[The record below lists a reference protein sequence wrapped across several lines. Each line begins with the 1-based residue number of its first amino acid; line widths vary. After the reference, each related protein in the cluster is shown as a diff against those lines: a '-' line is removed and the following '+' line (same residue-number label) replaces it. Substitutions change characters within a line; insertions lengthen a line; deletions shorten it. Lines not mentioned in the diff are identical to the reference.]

1 MSRLLQVFQVRDHGG
16 SALMAS
22 SVSIGDGEKCSDSGC
37 ISNAYGCDL
46 SKILLPPV
54 RKKVQKS

>member
-1 MSRLLQVFQVRDHGG
+1 MVEVGQTVSRLLQVFQVRDHGG

-37 ISNAYGCDL
+37 ISNAYAE
-46 SKILLPPV
+46 
-54 RKKVQKS
+54 